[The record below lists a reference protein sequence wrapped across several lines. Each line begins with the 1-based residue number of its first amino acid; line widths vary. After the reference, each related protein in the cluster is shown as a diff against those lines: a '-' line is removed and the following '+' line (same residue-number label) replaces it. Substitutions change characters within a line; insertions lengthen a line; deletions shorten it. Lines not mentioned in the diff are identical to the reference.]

1 MPKVKAP
8 KILAL
13 LATLNPIPI
22 FTFPEI
28 PTPPVTLSA
37 PVVDEVVLVFESID
51 TAPTNV
57 EVDCTL
63 NPDPILAVPETLKP
77 VPPIISPL
85 TPMPPTT

>member
-1 MPKVKAP
+1 MPVEFKPVPPEVVESADPKVKAP
-8 KILAL
+8 KIFAL

-37 PVVDEVVLVFESID
+37 PVVDEVVLVLDNID

-57 EVDCTL
+57 EVD
-63 NPDPILAVPETLKP
+63 
-77 VPPIISPL
+77 
-85 TPMPPTT
+85 